1 MAIYIYNHTCVYIIA
16 PVASYTLL
24 YDICECSFLLKDIN
38 LKGKLRQMQLGVV
51 SVLVKIKNN
60 WCTCVKIKNSFC
72 TGL

>member
-1 MAIYIYNHTCVYIIA
+1 
-16 PVASYTLL
+16 
-24 YDICECSFLLKDIN
+24 LKDIN